1 MAAEAWCA
9 ENDTHQVETY
19 LVIHK
24 PADDDGHIS
33 EPAALEHVVRGPIF
47 THEPHE
53 HSSLNHLMVK
63 LAGAHLSPG
72 NA

>member
-33 EPAALEHVVRGPIF
+33 EPAALEHVVRGPI
-47 THEPHE
+47 
-53 HSSLNHLMVK
+53 
-63 LAGAHLSPG
+63 
-72 NA
+72 